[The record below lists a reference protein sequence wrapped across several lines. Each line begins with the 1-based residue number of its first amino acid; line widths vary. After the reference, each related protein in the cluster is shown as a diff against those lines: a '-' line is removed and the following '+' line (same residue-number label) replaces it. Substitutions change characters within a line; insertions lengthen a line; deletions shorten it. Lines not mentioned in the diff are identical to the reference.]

1 MSLNQSSSAATKV
14 VKQLAKK
21 IINSSKKPE
30 IRSLFVELTQTLN
43 TTSEAHYI
51 SALNKSQL
59 NATPTIRFPIVQDAF
74 NQILKDANE
83 YEDDSN
89 QQHHK
94 RQMEKDRENRHSS
107 SDVNDEDEE
116 QKPKLSTSNAT
127 YGETPPTTIS
137 SLLNLLSNHHDGGR
151 TTFPGDFVDAGS
163 GRGGV
168 LCVAA
173 LEGMFE
179 KCRGIEYDK
188 HHSQAA
194 FALEI
199 EYNKYKQQQLVKS
212 SATKEE
218 TTDNDP
224 IQESH
229 DYDTTASCVQYIC
242 GDLGDETFEGASV
255 VYSNAVV
262 FDSPLCSTLGRI
274 LDDAT
279 LQPNAF
285 VVTAT
290 KQFALPSFE
299 LVDMLQLPCN
309 GGQLFTFYVNQ
320 KRTSIIGSDSPKL
333 SSSRG
338 AVPAVSDSEY
348 MRLLRSTHTTS
359 GGMEGS
365 SSSSNMMEQL
375 VAISLQDGGLAGLA
389 FLAAL
394 GASETNVRYMCD
406 NHDLLSSLVSKLQ
419 LNDGQD
425 LPTRASASILLRAV
439 SAFPIGRRTI
449 AQDDRLLDV
458 MFSSLVVLDQ
468 LAKNDHVL
476 IRANIVDSLGEVL
489 KDHVGNDVLAN
500 RGIDAVVA
508 NLVDDTPNSEMMTE
522 ACQAVISFRR
532 WRSGAPNVLW
542 SETLERE
549 FLSL

>member
-14 VKQLAKK
+14 VKQLANK

-43 TTSEAHYI
+43 TTSEAHYV
-51 SALNKSQL
+51 SALKKSQL
-59 NATPTIRFPIVQDAF
+59 NVTQTKRFPIVQDAF
-74 NQILKDANE
+74 YQILKDANE

-107 SDVNDEDEE
+107 SDVNDEDEV

-127 YGETPPTTIS
+127 YGETPPKTIS

-188 HHSQAA
+188 RHSQAA
-194 FALEI
+194 FALET
-199 EYNKYKQQQLVKS
+199 EYNKYKQQQLVNS
-212 SATKEE
+212 STTKEE
-218 TTDNDP
+218 TKDNDP

-229 DYDTTASCVQYIC
+229 DYGTTASCVQYIC
-242 GDLGDETFEGASV
+242 GDLGDESFEGASV

-274 LDDAT
+274 LDDAN

-309 GGQLFTFYVNQ
+309 GGQLFTFYINQ
-320 KRTSIIGSDSPKL
+320 KRTSIVGSDSPK
-333 SSSRG
+333 SNSERG

-348 MRLLRSTHTTS
+348 MRRLRSTHAAS
-359 GGMEGS
+359 EREGS
-365 SSSSNMMEQL
+365 STSSNMMEQL

-406 NHDLLSSLVSKLQ
+406 NHGLLSSLVSKLQ
-419 LNDGQD
+419 LEDGHD
-425 LPTRASASILLRAV
+425 LPTRASASILLRAM

-458 MFSSLVVLDQ
+458 MFSSLVVVDQ

-500 RGIDAVVA
+500 RGIDSVVA
-508 NLVDDTPNSEMMTE
+508 KLVDDTPSSEMMTE

>member
-1 MSLNQSSSAATKV
+1 M
-14 VKQLAKK
+14 
-21 IINSSKKPE
+21 KPE

-51 SALNKSQL
+51 SAVNKSQL
-59 NATPTIRFPIVQDAF
+59 NVTQTKRFPIVQDAF
-74 NQILKDANE
+74 NQILKDANK

-94 RQMEKDRENRHSS
+94 RQLDRKNRITFHSLTRV
-107 SDVNDEDEE
+107 DDEDEE

-137 SLLNLLSNHHDGGR
+137 SLLQLLSNHHSGGR

-188 HHSQAA
+188 RHSQAA
-194 FALEI
+194 FALET
-199 EYNKYKQQQLVKS
+199 EYNKYNYKQQQLIKS

-218 TTDNDP
+218 TEGNDP
-224 IQESH
+224 IQAPH

-242 GDLGDETFEGASV
+242 GDLGDESFEGASV

-274 LDDAT
+274 LDDAN

-309 GGQLFTFYVNQ
+309 GGQLFTFYINQ
-320 KRTSIIGSDSPKL
+320 KRTSSGGDSE
-333 SSSRG
+333 RG

-359 GGMEGS
+359 DREGS

-375 VAISLQDGGLAGLA
+375 VTISLQDGGLAGLA

-394 GASETNVRYMCD
+394 GASETNVR
-406 NHDLLSSLVSKLQ
+406 LQ
-419 LNDGQD
+419 LDDGQD
-425 LPTRASASILLRAV
+425 LPTRASASILLRAM

-449 AQDDRLLDV
+449 GQDDRLLDA

-476 IRANIVDSLGEVL
+476 IRANIVDSLSEVL

-508 NLVDDTPNSEMMTE
+508 NLVDDTPIAEMMTE

-549 FLSL
+549 FLTESVLSLPLGRGLSQKELMKSQNVRPSSIKLLYSGQ

>member
-1 MSLNQSSSAATKV
+1 MSLNQSLSAAAKV
-14 VKQLAKK
+14 VKQLANK
-21 IINSSKKPE
+21 IINSSTKPE

-43 TTSEAHYI
+43 ITSEAHYI
-51 SALNKSQL
+51 AALNKSQL
-59 NATPTIRFPIVQDAF
+59 NVTPTIRFPIVVNAF

-89 QQHHK
+89 QQQHK
-94 RQMEKDRENRHSS
+94 KQMEKDRENRHSAS
-107 SDVNDEDEE
+107 EVKDEDEE
-116 QKPKLSTSNAT
+116 QEPKLSTSNAT

-137 SLLNLLSNHHDGGR
+137 SLLHLLSNHHDGGR

-188 HHSQAA
+188 RHSQAA
-194 FALEI
+194 FALET

-212 SATKEE
+212 STTKEE
-218 TTDNDP
+218 TKDNDP
-224 IQESH
+224 IQVSH
-229 DYDTTASCVQYIC
+229 DYGATASCVQYIC

-274 LDDAT
+274 LDDAN

-309 GGQLFTFYVNQ
+309 GGQLFTFYINQ
-320 KRTSIIGSDSPKL
+320 KRTRSDSTMPC
-333 SSSRG
+333 SESG

-348 MRLLRSTHTTS
+348 MRLLRSTRTTS
-359 GGMEGS
+359 DREGS
-365 SSSSNMMEQL
+365 SSSSNMMDQL

-419 LNDGQD
+419 LENGQD

-449 AQDDRLLDV
+449 AQDDRLLDA

-508 NLVDDTPNSEMMTE
+508 NLVDDTSNSEMMTE